1 MAILGQPPKGIRHM
15 KNEQNPVDAP
25 CELGDDDRDHIRT
38 IFHEEV
44 VPKLIKFGA
53 RLGNLSCEF
62 AGEEYKNWTI
72 QFRSAGSDFE
82 IVEFEYDDE
91 AEGLSLDL

>member
-1 MAILGQPPKGIRHM
+1 M
-15 KNEQNPVDAP
+15 KKEAKPVDP
-25 CELGDDDRDHIRT
+25 RHELDDDDRDHIRAA
-38 IFHEEV
+38 FHEEV
-44 VPKLIKFGA
+44 VPKLTTLGA

-82 IVEFEYDDE
+82 IVEFEYDEE